1 MQSCEST
8 KISKSKHY
16 SAIEKKIF
24 LEILKDFK
32 HVIEVKKSDSS
43 TLRDKE
49 VAWSEIC
56 KRYNDC
62 TVILQERTVQQLKKL
77 WANLKQSQRKV
88 LTKEKQA
95 RLDTG
100 GDPPLAEI
108 NIDPDI
114 ALITPHLMETASVL
128 FSSNMSENEVNEN
141 EEHVMNAL
149 QDGNIIMLFKNNN
162 GKLMTKNA
170 EIDEGDVTVDT
181 NKENQNTHEWL
192 PMKRKGNWDTDGLRA
207 LKNI

>member
-56 KRYNDC
+56 KRYND
-62 TVILQERTVQQLKKL
+62 LQQLKKL

-128 FSSNMSENEVNEN
+128 FSSNMSENEVN
-141 EEHVMNAL
+141 
-149 QDGNIIMLFKNNN
+149 GKNSS
-162 GKLMTKNA
+162 
-170 EIDEGDVTVDT
+170 I
-181 NKENQNTHEWL
+181 
-192 PMKRKGNWDTDGLRA
+192 
-207 LKNI
+207 